1 MNRKAQIT
9 PFMILVIVVLILAI
23 AATMLI
29 GEVAFQRIRLANIAD
44 SAVVS
49 VASGFCRTLNQI
61 RILHTKMFLNHI
73 TMQSMLLF
81 ESPWPSAYC
90 DFSGASAKVRAWA
103 ACLPT
108 LQQNA
113 SLYFKA
119 RSVAGDAAKD
129 LRSSL
134 YDIAFGG
141 ALVDEPE
148 PFEQSEV
155 IYDNVTGAPVGVNY
169 TRYINR
175 LNTNQTTFVQKFRQF
190 KNTEKAQ
197 WYTHPKI
204 AYSWNKAIVG
214 SFIPGKLTNN
224 GLPDNSYDS
233 YLIVNLQNVPS
244 KVSVSP
250 MPMVAIYIYIKWKP
264 CFPPGTCCP
273 HPFPGFIFNPFA
285 WIRKI
290 SINNN
295 SFGLTLKKSIPFRRL
310 PFFSRD
316 VLLTHKNNLRIKGG
330 VWTGYDFRMEQ

>member
-44 SAVVS
+44 SAVIS

-61 RILHTKMFLNHI
+61 RIIHTRMFLNHI
-73 TMQSMLLF
+73 AMQSMLLF
-81 ESPWPSAYC
+81 HWIWWSVYC
-90 DFSGASAKVRAWA
+90 DTSGASAKLQAWA
-103 ACLPT
+103 ACAYT
-108 LQQNA
+108 LHQNA
-113 SLYFKA
+113 SLYFQA

-148 PFEQSEV
+148 PFEKSEV
-155 IYDNVTGAPVGVNY
+155 IYDNVTGVPVGVNY

-190 KNTEKAQ
+190 KNIEKEK
-197 WYTHPKI
+197 WYTYSKI

-214 SFIPGKLTNN
+214 SFIPGKLSKL
-224 GLPDNSYDS
+224 GVPDNSYDS
-233 YLIVNLQNVPS
+233 YLIVNMQNVPS
-244 KVSVSP
+244 KVSVST
-250 MPMVAIYIYIKWKP
+250 MPMVAIYLYVKWIP
-264 CFPPGTCCP
+264 TIFGCIPAVL
-273 HPFPGFIFNPFA
+273 PGFIFNPFA

-290 SINNN
+290 SIDNN
-295 SFGLTLKKSIPFRRL
+295 SFGLTLTKSTPFRRL

-316 VLLTHKNNLRIKGG
+316 VLLTHKNNLRIKGS
-330 VWTGYDFRMEQ
+330 VWSGYDFRMEQ

>member
-9 PFMILVIVVLILAI
+9 PFMILIIVVLILAI
-23 AATMLI
+23 AATMLL

-44 SAVVS
+44 SAVIS

-61 RILHTKMFLNHI
+61 RIIHTKMFLNHI
-73 TMQSMLLF
+73 AMQSMLLWHGVWGDGTVAGKF
-81 ESPWPSAYC
+81 QPY
-90 DFSGASAKVRAWA
+90 F
-103 ACLPT
+103 ACART
-108 LQQNA
+108 LHENA
-113 SLYFKA
+113 SLYFQA
-119 RSVAGDAAKD
+119 RSVANDAAKD

-134 YDIAFGG
+134 YEIAFGG

-148 PFEQSEV
+148 PFETSEV

-175 LNTNQTTFVQKFRQF
+175 LNTNQTTFVRKFRQF

-197 WYTHPKI
+197 WYTHSKI

-224 GLPDNSYDS
+224 GLPDTSYDS

-244 KVSVSP
+244 RVSISS
-250 MPMVAIYIYIKWKP
+250 MPMVAIYFWLLCKP
-264 CFPPGTCCP
+264 YCIVL
-273 HPFPGFIFNPFA
+273 PGFIFNPFA

-290 SINNN
+290 SIDNN
-295 SFGLTLKKSIPFRRL
+295 SFGLTLKKSVPFRRL

-316 VLLTHKNNLRIKGG
+316 VLLTHTNRLRIKGS
-330 VWTGYDFRMEQ
+330 VWSGYDFRMEQ